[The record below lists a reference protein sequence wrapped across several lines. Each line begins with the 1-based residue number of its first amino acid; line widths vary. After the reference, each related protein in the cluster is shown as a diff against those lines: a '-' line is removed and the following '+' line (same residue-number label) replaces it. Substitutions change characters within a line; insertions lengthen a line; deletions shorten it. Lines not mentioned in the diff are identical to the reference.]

1 MLSWGGT
8 GIFFISSERKE
19 ILSYMRNQKQ
29 KEAALYLDQLE
40 DAITRIELTDNLEKA
55 DVLKALKVS
64 YWLMR
69 EWLRSSERK
78 EA

>member
-1 MLSWGGT
+1 
-8 GIFFISSERKE
+8 
-19 ILSYMRNQKQ
+19 MRNQKQ

-55 DVLKALKVS
+55 DVLKALKAS
-64 YWLMR
+64 HWLMR
-69 EWLRSSERK
+69 EWPRSSERQ